1 VEDIMAEI
9 TSLMKD
15 IKGILDNKNQFVIP
29 DFQRSFVWTEKEVET
44 LFSDFKE
51 DTDNYTDRLDTLP
64 GYLLGNIVLISNE
77 NNPTR
82 FDVIDGQ
89 QRLTTLTLIFC
100 ALNNLFKDIAEETR
114 RNLGA
119 NADMWMGH
127 TFSFKEYF
135 RILDNNLQFVDYK
148 ILHTQDL
155 EFKETY
161 KSIIKQGALVSD
173 EDNTSANNL
182 EAVYESILQ
191 HLRSIYDN
199 EPQKLLYFLQYLT
212 TKVKLIET
220 TAPSIERAFQ
230 LFEILNNRGQSL
242 EPLDLLKNYLL
253 KNLTSAPGITQNQIK
268 DFSDSWSQFLKNLK
282 DTGKSKVIETSTFIK
297 HFIIGT
303 KAINVKKKDLFEH
316 FKDNELVA
324 NDILQLSSD
333 INSISK
339 VYASINKDPL
349 SNDFLS
355 NDDGMYTLFTLF
367 NTVQIHPLLMPFYN
381 APRVDKVRLV
391 DAAVRYVAAVIFSYT
406 QTNAIEAELPEI
418 IEKILHESDLA
429 RRLEVAVTE
438 LELRTKPYVDLIRAL
453 LPVKDFGSKNKK
465 KAPKAFQI
473 LKFIELYL
481 NQKDSIKTSKKI
493 ELEHI
498 MPQAADNEDY
508 SFDDE
513 DTRKEY
519 LNHLGNLTLLDKSL
533 NASVKNGNFADKL
546 DHYKACEFVIT
557 RALAEEIDSPVQNQQ
572 PLINFQN
579 TYFTVDNP
587 EQITYW
593 DKTQIDERG
602 QKLVEVLEKLL
613 LKQIP

>member
-1 VEDIMAEI
+1 MAEI

-29 DFQRSFVWTEKEVET
+29 DFQRSFVWTDKDVDT

>member
-1 VEDIMAEI
+1 MAEI

-148 ILHTQDL
+148 NLHTQDL

>member
-1 VEDIMAEI
+1 MAEI

-533 NASVKNGNFADKL
+533 NTSVKNGNFADKL

>member
-1 VEDIMAEI
+1 MAEI

-533 NASVKNGNFADKL
+533 NASVKNGNVADKL

>member
-1 VEDIMAEI
+1 MAEI

-465 KAPKAFQI
+465 KAPKAFQL

>member
-1 VEDIMAEI
+1 MAEI

-519 LNHLGNLTLLDKSL
+519 LNHLCNLTLLDKSL

>member
-1 VEDIMAEI
+1 MAEI

-15 IKGILDNKNQFVIP
+15 IKGILDTKNQFVIP
-29 DFQRSFVWTEKEVET
+29 DFQRSFVWTDENVNT
-44 LFSDFKE
+44 LFTDFEE
-51 DTDNYTDRLDTLP
+51 DTNSYTDNLDTLP

-100 ALNNLFKDIAEETR
+100 ALNKLFMDIAEETR
-114 RNLGA
+114 QNLGA
-119 NADMWMGH
+119 NADMWIGH

-155 EFKETY
+155 DFKETY

-191 HLRSIYDN
+191 HLRSIYND

-230 LFEILNNRGQSL
+230 LFEILNYRGQSL
-242 EPLDLLKNYLL
+242 EPLDLLKNHLL
-253 KNLTSAPGITQNQIK
+253 KNLTAAPGITQNQIK

-282 DTGKSKVIETSTFIK
+282 DTGKSKAIETSTFIK

-316 FKDNELVA
+316 FKDNDLVA

-381 APRVDKVRLV
+381 ASRVDKVQLV

-418 IEKILHESDLA
+418 IEKILHESDPA

-465 KAPKAFQI
+465 QAPKAFQI

-481 NQKDSIKTSKKI
+481 NQKESIKTNKKI

-498 MPQAADNEDY
+498 MPQAADNDDY
-508 SFDDE
+508 SFADE

-533 NASVKNGNFADKL
+533 NASVKNGNFAEKL

-572 PLINFQN
+572 SLINFQN
-579 TYFTVDNP
+579 TYFAVDNP

-613 LKQIP
+613 LKQVP

>member
-1 VEDIMAEI
+1 MAEI

-29 DFQRSFVWTEKEVET
+29 DFQRSFVWTAENVDT
-44 LFSDFKE
+44 LFSDFEE
-51 DTDNYTDRLDTLP
+51 DTNKYTDNLDTLP

-77 NNPTR
+77 SNPTR

-100 ALNNLFKDIAEETR
+100 ALNKLFMDIAEETR
-114 RNLGA
+114 QNLGA
-119 NADMWMGH
+119 NADMWIGH

-191 HLRSIYDN
+191 HLKSIYDE

-230 LFEILNNRGQSL
+230 LFEILNYRGQSL

-282 DTGKSKVIETSTFIK
+282 DTGKSKAIETSTFIK

-316 FKDNELVA
+316 FKDNELGA

-381 APRVDKVRLV
+381 ASRVDKVQLV

-418 IEKILHESDLA
+418 IEKILHESDPA

-465 KAPKAFQI
+465 QAPKAFQI

-481 NQKDSIKTSKKI
+481 NQKDSIKINKKI

-498 MPQAADNEDY
+498 MPQSADNDDY

-613 LKQIP
+613 LKQVP

>member
-1 VEDIMAEI
+1 MAEI

-100 ALNNLFKDIAEETR
+100 VLNNLFKDIAEETR

>member
-1 VEDIMAEI
+1 MAEI

>member
-1 VEDIMAEI
+1 MAEI

-316 FKDNELVA
+316 FKDNDLEA

-349 SNDFLS
+349 ANDFLS

>member
-1 VEDIMAEI
+1 MAEI

-367 NTVQIHPLLMPFYN
+367 NTVQIHQLLMPFYN

>member
-1 VEDIMAEI
+1 MAEI

-316 FKDNELVA
+316 FKDYELVA

>member
-1 VEDIMAEI
+1 
-9 TSLMKD
+9 
-15 IKGILDNKNQFVIP
+15 
-29 DFQRSFVWTEKEVET
+29 
-44 LFSDFKE
+44 
-51 DTDNYTDRLDTLP
+51 
-64 GYLLGNIVLISNE
+64 
-77 NNPTR
+77 
-82 FDVIDGQ
+82 
-89 QRLTTLTLIFC
+89 
-100 ALNNLFKDIAEETR
+100 
-114 RNLGA
+114 
-119 NADMWMGH
+119 
-127 TFSFKEYF
+127 
-135 RILDNNLQFVDYK
+135 
-148 ILHTQDL
+148 
-155 EFKETY
+155 
-161 KSIIKQGALVSD
+161 
-173 EDNTSANNL
+173 
-182 EAVYESILQ
+182 
-191 HLRSIYDN
+191 
-199 EPQKLLYFLQYLT
+199 
-212 TKVKLIET
+212 
-220 TAPSIERAFQ
+220 
-230 LFEILNNRGQSL
+230 
-242 EPLDLLKNYLL
+242 L

-282 DTGKSKVIETSTFIK
+282 DTGKSKAIETSTFIK

-316 FKDNELVA
+316 FKDNDLEA

-349 SNDFLS
+349 ANDFLS

-381 APRVDKVRLV
+381 TSRVDKVQLV

-418 IEKILHESDLA
+418 IEKILHESDPT

-465 KAPKAFQI
+465 QAPKAFQI

-481 NQKDSIKTSKKI
+481 NQKDSIKTNKKI

-498 MPQAADNEDY
+498 MPQSADNNDY

-519 LNHLGNLTLLDKSL
+519 LNHLGNLTLLDRSL

-546 DHYKACEFVIT
+546 NHYKACEFVIT

-613 LKQIP
+613 LKQVP

>member
-1 VEDIMAEI
+1 MAEI

-15 IKGILDNKNQFVIP
+15 VKGILDNKNQFVIP
-29 DFQRSFVWTEKEVET
+29 DFQRSFVWTAEHVDT
-44 LFSDFKE
+44 LFTDFEE
-51 DTDNYTDRLDTLP
+51 DTNNYTDNLDTLP

-100 ALNNLFKDIAEETR
+100 ALNKLFMDIAEETR
-114 RNLGA
+114 QNLGA
-119 NADMWMGH
+119 NADMWIGH

-155 EFKETY
+155 DFKETY

-191 HLRSIYDN
+191 HLKSIYDN

-230 LFEILNNRGQSL
+230 LFEILNYRGQSL

-253 KNLTSAPGITQNQIK
+253 KNLTAAPGITQNQIK

-282 DTGKSKVIETSTFIK
+282 DTGKSKAIETSTFIK

-316 FKDNELVA
+316 FNKGELSA

-339 VYASINKDPL
+339 VYASINRDPL

-381 APRVDKVRLV
+381 ASRVDKVRLV

-418 IEKILHESDLA
+418 IEKILHESDPA

-465 KAPKAFQI
+465 QAPKAFQI

-481 NQKDSIKTSKKI
+481 NQKDSIKTNKKI

-498 MPQAADNEDY
+498 MPQAADNDDY
-508 SFDDE
+508 SFADE

-546 DHYKACEFVIT
+546 DHYKAGEFVIT

-579 TYFTVDNP
+579 TYFAVDNP
-587 EQITYW
+587 DQITYW

-613 LKQIP
+613 LKQVP

>member
-1 VEDIMAEI
+1 MAEI

-533 NASVKNGNFADKL
+533 NASVKNGNFADTL

>member
-1 VEDIMAEI
+1 MAEI

-29 DFQRSFVWTEKEVET
+29 DFQRSFVWTAENVDT
-44 LFSDFKE
+44 LFTDFDE
-51 DTDNYTDRLDTLP
+51 DTNSYTDNLDTLP

-77 NNPTR
+77 SNPTR

-100 ALNNLFKDIAEETR
+100 ALNKLFMDIAEETR
-114 RNLGA
+114 QNLGA
-119 NADMWMGH
+119 NADMWIGH

-191 HLRSIYDN
+191 HLRSIYDD

-230 LFEILNNRGQSL
+230 LFEILNYRGQSL

-282 DTGKSKVIETSTFIK
+282 DTGKSKAIETSTFIK

-316 FKDNELVA
+316 FKDNDLEA

-349 SNDFLS
+349 ANDFLS

-381 APRVDKVRLV
+381 TSRVDKVQLV

-418 IEKILHESDLA
+418 IEKILHESDPT

-465 KAPKAFQI
+465 QAPKAFQI

-481 NQKDSIKTSKKI
+481 NQKDSIKTNKKI

-498 MPQAADNEDY
+498 MPQSADNNDY

-519 LNHLGNLTLLDKSL
+519 LNHLGNLTLLDRSL

-546 DHYKACEFVIT
+546 NHYKACEFVIT
-557 RALAEEIDSPVQNQQ
+557 RALAEEIEHPVQKRQ

-587 EQITYW
+587 DQITYW

-602 QKLVEVLEKLL
+602 KKLVEVLEKLL

>member
-1 VEDIMAEI
+1 MAEI
-9 TSLMKD
+9 MSLMKD

>member
-1 VEDIMAEI
+1 M
-9 TSLMKD
+9 
-15 IKGILDNKNQFVIP
+15 
-29 DFQRSFVWTEKEVET
+29 
-44 LFSDFKE
+44 
-51 DTDNYTDRLDTLP
+51 
-64 GYLLGNIVLISNE
+64 
-77 NNPTR
+77 
-82 FDVIDGQ
+82 
-89 QRLTTLTLIFC
+89 
-100 ALNNLFKDIAEETR
+100 DIAEETR

-155 EFKETY
+155 DFKETY

-182 EAVYESILQ
+182 EAVYEAILQ
-191 HLRSIYDN
+191 HLRSIYDD

-282 DTGKSKVIETSTFIK
+282 DTGKSKAIETSTFIK

-316 FKDNELVA
+316 FKGNDLGA

-381 APRVDKVRLV
+381 ASRVDKVQLV

-406 QTNAIEAELPEI
+406 QTNAIEAELPEM
-418 IEKILHESDLA
+418 IEKILHESDPA

-465 KAPKAFQI
+465 QAPKAFQI

-481 NQKDSIKTSKKI
+481 NQKDSIKTNKKI

-498 MPQAADNEDY
+498 MPQAADNDDY
-508 SFDDE
+508 SFADE

-613 LKQIP
+613 LKQVP

>member
-1 VEDIMAEI
+1 MAEI

-64 GYLLGNIVLISNE
+64 GYLLSNIVLISNE